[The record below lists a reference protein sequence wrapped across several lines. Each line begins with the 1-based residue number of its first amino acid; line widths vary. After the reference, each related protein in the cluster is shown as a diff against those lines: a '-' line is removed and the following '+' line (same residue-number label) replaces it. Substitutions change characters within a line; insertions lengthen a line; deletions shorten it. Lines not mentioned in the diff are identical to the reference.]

1 MTSSNTAVADM
12 TSDVSSNQTMMT
24 SSVVMMAVN
33 ASMTSSMMAEA
44 SPSLENMTMV
54 HMTSELTQASTS
66 MMSSSMVTQESSSVQ
81 PSPSSSMV
89 DGGDSSSVVI
99 GDNTTTD
106 TKPTEGEKVLIKS
119 GALATVTGQL
129 VFYIF

>member
-1 MTSSNTAVADM
+1 M

-54 HMTSELTQASTS
+54 HMTSEVTTS

>member
-54 HMTSELTQASTS
+54 HMTSEVTTS